1 MDTRLILAI
10 FLTLV
15 LPAVMAFWITIHGC
29 LKFWR
34 KAGVIP
40 AYSAAA
46 ITMTIAAWF
55 AWHWRELLLGPDL
68 GFSWLTVI
76 PGVLIYAVFIWLSKS
91 VRAHLS
97 LSTFAGVPEIKNDS
111 QCLITEGPYTV
122 VRHPRYTLVIVGIIG
137 WCLVCN
143 FLGTYV
149 VGLAAI
155 LGFYFIVALEERELQ
170 QRFGQAYFEY
180 QAKVPQLIP
189 TFTGL
194 VSLFRFRKA

>member
-1 MDTRLILAI
+1 MDIRLILAT
-10 FLTLV
+10 FVTLV

-46 ITMTIAAWF
+46 LTMTIAAWL
-55 AWHWRELLLGPDL
+55 AWRLRELLLGPDL

-122 VRHPRYTLVIVGIIG
+122 VRHPRYALVNVGIIG

-143 FLGTYV
+143 FMGTYL
-149 VGLAAI
+149 VGVAAI
-155 LGFYFIVALEERELQ
+155 LGFYFIAALEERELR
-170 QRFGQAYFEY
+170 QRFGQAYLDY
-180 QAKVPQLIP
+180 QARVPQIIP

-194 VSLFRFRKA
+194 VSLFRLKKA

>member
-1 MDTRLILAI
+1 MDTRLILAT
-10 FLTLV
+10 FVTLV
-15 LPAVMAFWITIHGC
+15 LPAVMAFWLTIHGC

-34 KAGVIP
+34 QAGVIP

-46 ITMTIAAWF
+46 ITMSISAWF

-76 PGVLIYAVFIWLSKS
+76 PGVLIYAISIWLSKS

-97 LSTFAGVPEIKNDS
+97 LSTFAGVPEIKNNS

-122 VRHPRYTLVIVGIIG
+122 VRHPRYTLVIVGIVG
-137 WCLVCN
+137 WCLACN

-149 VGLAAI
+149 VGAAAI
-155 LGFYFIVALEERELQ
+155 LGFYFIAALE
-170 QRFGQAYFEY
+170 
-180 QAKVPQLIP
+180 
-189 TFTGL
+189 
-194 VSLFRFRKA
+194 

>member
-1 MDTRLILAI
+1 MDTRLILAT
-10 FLTLV
+10 FVTLV
-15 LPAVMAFWITIHGC
+15 LPAVMGFWITIHGC

-34 KAGVIP
+34 KAGLIP
-40 AYSAAA
+40 AYSVAAV
-46 ITMTIAAWF
+46 TMAIAAWF

-68 GFSWLTVI
+68 GLNWLTVI
-76 PGVLIYAVFIWLSKS
+76 PGVLIYAISIWLSKS

-97 LSTFAGVPEIKNDS
+97 LSTFAGVPEIRNNS

-143 FLGTYV
+143 FLGTYF
-149 VGLAAI
+149 VGAAAI
-155 LGFYFIVALEERELQ
+155 LGFYFIAAIEERELK
-170 QRFGQAYFEY
+170 QRFGRAYLEY

-189 TFTGL
+189 TFPGL
-194 VSLFRFRKA
+194 VILFRLRKA

>member
-1 MDTRLILAI
+1 MDTRLLLAT
-10 FLTLV
+10 FVTLV
-15 LPAVMAFWITIHGC
+15 LPAVMAFWLTIPGC

-76 PGVLIYAVFIWLSKS
+76 PGVLIYAISIWLSKS
-91 VRAHLS
+91 VRSHLS
-97 LSTFAGVPEIKNDS
+97 LSTFAGVPEIKNNS

-122 VRHPRYTLVIVGIIG
+122 VRHPRYTLVIVGIVG
-137 WCLVCN
+137 WCLACN

-149 VGLAAI
+149 VGAAAI
-155 LGFYFIVALEERELQ
+155 LGFYFIAALEERELQ
-170 QRFGQAYFEY
+170 ERFGNAYFHY

-194 VSLFRFRKA
+194 VSLFRLRKG

>member
-1 MDTRLILAI
+1 MDARLILAT
-10 FLTLV
+10 FVTLV

-29 LKFWR
+29 LRFWR
-34 KAGVIP
+34 KAGVVP

-46 ITMTIAAWF
+46 IAMTIAAWF
-55 AWHWRELLLGPDL
+55 AWYWRQQLLGSDL

-76 PGVLIYAVFIWLSKS
+76 PGVLIYAVSIWLSKS

-97 LSTFAGVPEIKNDS
+97 LSTFAGVPEIKNNS
-111 QCLITEGPYTV
+111 QCLISEGPYTV

-149 VGLAAI
+149 VGVIAI
-155 LGFYFIVALEERELQ
+155 CGFYLIAVLEERELQ
-170 QRFGQAYFEY
+170 QRFGQAYFDY
-180 QAKVPQLIP
+180 QTKVPQIIP
-189 TFTGL
+189 TFAGL
-194 VSLFRFRKA
+194 VSFFRLRKA